1 MIPVFGASNSRLQP
15 RTYTIVFV
23 LSDFVALV
31 LQAAGGGLVAGSGPL
46 DQDTFDTGLSILRA
60 GLAFH
65 VAGMLAFVL
74 LASDYGISVWRNRN
88 STAKQVDGDF
98 LRLRETRTFRG
109 FVLGMAFHP
118 RAPFGQN
125 FSTFSIGCYILL
137 TISISSIYIVAVH
150 LYSYLLPSRRAQHG
164 PR

>member
-15 RTYTIVFV
+15 RTYTIIFV

-31 LQAAGGGLVAGSGPL
+31 LQAVGGGLVAGSGPL
-46 DQDTFDTGLSILRA
+46 DQETFDTGLSVLRA

-74 LASDYGISVWRNRN
+74 LASDYAISVWKNRN
-88 STAKQVDGDF
+88 TTAKKVDGDF
-98 LRLRETRTFRG
+98 LRLRETRAFRG
-109 FVLGMAFHP
+109 FVLGMAFLL
-118 RAPFGQN
+118 RAAFDQ
-125 FSTFSIGCYILL
+125 SSLIVLTGCCSLL
-137 TISISSIYIVAVH
+137 TISNSSFHIVAVH
-150 LYSYLLPSRRAQHG
+150 LYSYLLSTSRAQHG